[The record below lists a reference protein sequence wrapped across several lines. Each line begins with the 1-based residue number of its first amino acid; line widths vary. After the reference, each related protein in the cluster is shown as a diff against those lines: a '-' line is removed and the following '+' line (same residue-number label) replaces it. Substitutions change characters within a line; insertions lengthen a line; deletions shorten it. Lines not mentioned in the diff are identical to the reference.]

1 MQFGAD
7 RMEII
12 KERTRIIFSDYNTSE
27 KNAIED
33 MVATMDKVFTYE
45 DSDKHMICLPT
56 GMENATKRLFPRH
69 NIIDKS
75 KEYWPYNNMEN
86 YEINVSPRNQLQKDF
101 ISFMLDNMNKKQKSA
116 GILSV
121 GTGKGI
127 PNFVKIPSPN
137 SQGYIRMGD
146 IKVGDYVFGSDGKP
160 TEVIGVF
167 PQGKRKCYK
176 ITFNDGRTALC
187 DENHLWSYYNW
198 GMRLKTKSI
207 SDMIKDFKKFDVYL
221 DKRNKEQNKHN
232 DPYEYKYK
240 IPLLSSPVE
249 YQYQEVPINPYV
261 LGAFIGN
268 GCCTCH
274 PLEISSGDDFVPKKI
289 AKICGFSFNKRKGT
303 YSYHFRNAQGNLI
316 HTKDFFK
323 DIPEMINCYSRD
335 KIIPDTYLYNSYEV
349 RMELLRGLMDT
360 DGSISATDGIRYNV
374 RYSSCSKKLLE
385 QMQQLIYG
393 LGYFANFSQDK
404 RVDKYVN
411 GYHGNMNVRVPQKF
425 KRELF
430 THPRKLHIAEKAYK
444 YGSDWKQPFKYLIIK
459 NIEEVQDM
467 ETTCIKVDA
476 EDELFLT
483 EDYIVTHNTFMACY
497 CATKFRAKTLI
508 IVPTSAI
515 KFQWADTLTGM
526 FKIPKDRVVT
536 VNAPTQFINVN
547 ADFVIVS
554 QATLASLNKSY
565 DLEKIMKDNRFG
577 FKVIDE
583 VQMWFHNIIKVDGC
597 SNIANNLYLTGTFG
611 RSGEDENRLYQEMF
625 GDISI
630 FREKEKKPSL
640 FDRKPGNIYGMKPHT
655 NFKMYW
661 GNSRLPN
668 DLMKKVTSAW
678 KYSDR
683 SDKWTRIGINMA
695 AYVKLVFPDDGHNT
709 PLMQALFKIIQIAL
723 NEINYGKTLILM
735 PSIASAEMIAKYMRQ
750 RYPNLKTG
758 TLHSKNPKSVNAE
771 NKKNC
776 DCLVSTVPSAGTGFD
791 WKGLSRLI
799 NASPYKS
806 WIIATQVR
814 GRLRIL
820 DSGKDTYMY
829 ELVDARIPQ
838 LRRWANVRSQVY
850 RKECKTFK
858 VIDMK

>member
-1 MQFGAD
+1 
-7 RMEII
+7 MEII

-45 DSDKHMICLPT
+45 DPDKCMICLPT

-121 GTGKGI
+121 GTGKFE
-127 PNFVKIPSPN
+127 PNFRKIPTPDQSRVR
-137 SQGYIRMGD
+137 GYIRMGD

-167 PQGKRKCYK
+167 PQGKQDIYK

-187 DENHLWSYYNW
+187 GLEHLWNVRTDIEKPYQTISTKEMIHL
-198 GMRLKTKSI
+198 MR
-207 SDMIKDFKKFDVYL
+207 DH
-221 DKRNKEQNKHN
+221 NKIE
-232 DPYEYKYK
+232 
-240 IPLLSSPVE
+240 IPSSP
-249 YQYQEVPINPYV
+249 
-261 LGAFIGN
+261 LGEF
-268 GCCTCH
+268 
-274 PLEISSGDDFVPKKI
+274 
-289 AKICGFSFNKRKGT
+289 KG
-303 YSYHFRNAQGNLI
+303 
-316 HTKDFFK
+316 
-323 DIPEMINCYSRD
+323 
-335 KIIPDTYLYNSYEV
+335 
-349 RMELLRGLMDT
+349 
-360 DGSISATDGIRYNV
+360 
-374 RYSSCSKKLLE
+374 
-385 QMQQLIYG
+385 
-393 LGYFANFSQDK
+393 K
-404 RVDKYVN
+404 RVFIEN
-411 GYHGNMNVRVPQKF
+411 
-425 KRELF
+425 
-430 THPRKLHIAEKAYK
+430 
-444 YGSDWKQPFKYLIIK
+444 IIDA
-459 NIEEVQDM
+459 NLNEES
-467 ETTCIKVDA
+467 TCIMVA
-476 EDELFLT
+476 NEDGLYCT

-526 FKIPKDRVVT
+526 FKIPKNRVVT
-536 VNAPTQFINVN
+536 INTPTQFINVN

-630 FREKEKKPSL
+630 FREKEKKPTL

-661 GNSRLPN
+661 ANSRLPN

-695 AYVKLVFPDDGHNT
+695 AYVKIVFPDDGRNT
-709 PLMQALFKIIQIAL
+709 PLLQALFKIIQIAL

-735 PSIASAEMIAKYMRQ
+735 PSIASAEMVANYMRQ

-799 NASPYKS
+799 NATPYKS

>member
-1 MQFGAD
+1 
-7 RMEII
+7 MEII
-12 KERTRIIFSDYNTSE
+12 KERTRIIFSDYNASE

-69 NIIDKS
+69 NIMDKS

-86 YEINVSPRNQLQKDF
+86 YEITVSPRNQLQKDF

-121 GTGKGI
+121 GSGK
-127 PNFVKIPSPN
+127 
-137 SQGYIRMGD
+137 
-146 IKVGDYVFGSDGKP
+146 
-160 TEVIGVF
+160 
-167 PQGKRKCYK
+167 
-176 ITFNDGRTALC
+176 
-187 DENHLWSYYNW
+187 
-198 GMRLKTKSI
+198 
-207 SDMIKDFKKFDVYL
+207 
-221 DKRNKEQNKHN
+221 
-232 DPYEYKYK
+232 
-240 IPLLSSPVE
+240 
-249 YQYQEVPINPYV
+249 
-261 LGAFIGN
+261 
-268 GCCTCH
+268 
-274 PLEISSGDDFVPKKI
+274 
-289 AKICGFSFNKRKGT
+289 
-303 YSYHFRNAQGNLI
+303 
-316 HTKDFFK
+316 
-323 DIPEMINCYSRD
+323 
-335 KIIPDTYLYNSYEV
+335 
-349 RMELLRGLMDT
+349 
-360 DGSISATDGIRYNV
+360 
-374 RYSSCSKKLLE
+374 
-385 QMQQLIYG
+385 
-393 LGYFANFSQDK
+393 
-404 RVDKYVN
+404 
-411 GYHGNMNVRVPQKF
+411 
-425 KRELF
+425 
-430 THPRKLHIAEKAYK
+430 
-444 YGSDWKQPFKYLIIK
+444 
-459 NIEEVQDM
+459 
-467 ETTCIKVDA
+467 
-476 EDELFLT
+476 
-483 EDYIVTHNTFMACY
+483 TFMACY

-536 VNAPTQFINVN
+536 INAPTQFINVN

-554 QATLASLNKSY
+554 QASLASLNKSY

-611 RSGEDENRLYQEMF
+611 RSGEEENRLYQEMF

-630 FREKEKKPSL
+630 FREKEKKPTL

-695 AYVKLVFPDDGHNT
+695 AYVKIVFPDDGHNT

-735 PSIASAEMIAKYMRQ
+735 PSIASAEMVANYMRQ

-758 TLHSKNPKSVNAE
+758 TLHSKNPKSVNVE
-771 NKKNC
+771 NKKSC